1 MMSRL
6 ALLPRRVVM
15 AILPAKVVAE
25 IRQRRLIR
33 AGRKTMDRPEVL
45 YEFWRQ
51 PTPPGNSSHDY
62 IRQVGRSMVLR
73 ELISDLP
80 ETARILEVGCNV
92 GRNLAYLHDNG
103 YRQVEGVEINPHA
116 VELLRTTY
124 PQLADVPVHVGPA
137 EEVLPGLP
145 DDGYDLVYTMAVLE
159 HIHPDHS
166 TVFDEIVRIGRSV
179 LAIEPSGGVSHRQF
193 PHDIPKVF
201 TSRGLRLVS
210 ARSMADFPET
220 ARDKAIAK
228 YFAFRFSRRE

>member
-6 ALLPRRVVM
+6 AVLPRRIVK

-25 IRQRRLIR
+25 IRQRRMVR

-45 YEFWRQ
+45 HDFWRQ
-51 PTPPGNSSHDY
+51 PMPPGNSSHDY
-62 IRQVGRSMVLR
+62 IGPVGRSHVLL

-80 ETARILEVGCNV
+80 KTARILEVGCNV

-103 YRQVEGVEINPHA
+103 YRHVEGVEINPHA
-116 VELLRTTY
+116 VERLRTTY
-124 PQLADVPVHVGPA
+124 PQLADVPIHLGPA

-166 TVFDEIVRIGRSV
+166 MVFDEIARVGRSV
-179 LAIEPSGGVSHRQF
+179 LAIEPPGGVSHRQF

-201 TSRGLRLVS
+201 TARGLCLVS
-210 ARSMADFPET
+210 SRSMADFPKT
-220 ARDKAIAK
+220 ADDKAIAK
-228 YFAFRFSRRE
+228 YSAFRFNRPD